1 MDHPTPGPVPPSR
14 SLVPPPA
21 RPPSRGRRWLGA
33 LVTVLVLG
41 GLVGGSY
48 YLVKRPAET
57 PAGFGMG
64 PRPGGPGGPPGGP
77 GGFGMVTVG
86 HAAVARAQIPI
97 TLDALGTVTPT
108 ATVTLKPQVGGVLTE
123 VLFTEGQT
131 VRRGQLLAR
140 IDPRPYEQALMQARG
155 TRMRDEAQL
164 QAARVT
170 LARYRTLLG
179 QDSIARQD
187 VDTQAALVQQLEG
200 TVTSDKAAEA
210 AAAVNLEFT
219 RITAPLTGRIGLRT
233 VDPGNTVAAS
243 ATTGIAVI
251 TQMNPIDVQF
261 AVPQDRIP
269 EVQDQVRGNSKP
281 TVAAMDRTRSAV
293 LDTGS
298 FSTLDNVV
306 DTTTGTVKAKA
317 RFANADGKLFP
328 NQFVN
333 VRMTLRTLDA
343 LVVPVTAVRTGPQG
357 PYVYVIADDR
367 SVSMRRVKRGEATVD
382 VVAVTE
388 GLQAGELVVTEGGD
402 RLSEGARVRLQG
414 EVPPAGPRAGGGR
427 RNGQGAA
434 APAAGAATP
443 ANAAAAAPAP
453 LPVRPGASGP
463 QPPAATAPAPSG
475 QPPAAQPEST
485 GLPTAEQ
492 RQRMLE
498 SVKDDPEKLAQRK
511 QFLEALDRGD
521 PQALARWQNLQQ
533 RRRPGS

>member
-281 TVAAMDRTRSAV
+281 TVAALDRTRSAV